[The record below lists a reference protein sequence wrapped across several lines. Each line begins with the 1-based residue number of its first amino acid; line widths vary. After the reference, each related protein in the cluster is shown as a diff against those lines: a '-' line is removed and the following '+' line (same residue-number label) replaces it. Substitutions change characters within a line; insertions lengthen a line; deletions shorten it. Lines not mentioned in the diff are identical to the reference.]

1 MFMKISVWSLILV
14 LTVNLCACGKKRMS
28 GEEQRNYEEAHQEEI
43 EQEALKLKEQGIV
56 DEYGIPAPGVDLND
70 YPGLG

>member
-1 MFMKISVWSLILV
+1 MYMKISAWALVLIL
-14 LTVNLCACGKKRMS
+14 TVSLCACGKKRMS
-28 GEEQRNYEEAHQEEI
+28 GEEQRRYEETHQAEI

-56 DEYGIPAPGVDLND
+56 DEHGVPAPGVDLND